1 MLTRLL
7 CEGAHLG
14 RSLARTLRQRLLIA
28 ENVFLRQQLVIL
40 RRGVKRPRC
49 TPPDRTVLVLLA
61 SRVQTWRQALLIVQ
75 LDTVLRWHRAGFR
88 AL

>member
-1 MLTRLL
+1 MLTRLF
-7 CEGAHLG
+7 CQGAHLG

-49 TPPDRTVLVLLA
+49 TPTDRTVLVLLA
-61 SRVQTWRQALLIVQ
+61 SRVQPWRQALLIVQ
-75 LDTVLRWHRAGFR
+75 LDTVLR
-88 AL
+88 